1 MNTCDVIVHRGSRP
15 ANFLDTGGKATK
27 DTVKES
33 FRLLLQDQRV
43 KVVLVNIFG
52 GLTLCDMIA
61 EGIII
66 AFEELGVKIP
76 VVVRLRG
83 TNEELGRKMV
93 RFGAILLRGDCEADD
108 E

>member
-1 MNTCDVIVHRGSRP
+1 MNTCDVIAYHGGHP

-33 FRLLLQDQRV
+33 VRLLLKDQRV
-43 KVVLVNIFG
+43 KAILVNIFG

-66 AFEELGVKIP
+66 AFEELRVNTP

-93 RFGAILLRGDCEADD
+93 CFNVSALGKLVG
-108 E
+108 